1 MSSKRGNARIAP
13 KKGKAGLPWPKLP
26 RGRAAWLKDHRRI
39 ARESLTSV
47 NARIGTTFLVW
58 LLIGIALAL
67 PSGLYL
73 LRVNLDAVTA
83 DWQGRPGLT
92 VYFQPGVEQ
101 SDIDVLSERL
111 AQHPAISGVDLIS
124 PEAAL
129 EEFKALSGIDDA
141 LALLDDNPLPAALRG
156 RLAVEADA
164 ADLELAAALAR
175 SAVGVDDVV
184 IERTWLARLAAIS
197 SVVDRLGLALALL
210 FGLGAVLV
218 TATSV
223 RLAIE
228 NQLDELRVLKLV
240 GASNAFM
247 RRPFLY
253 VGGLYG
259 LGGALLAAMLISALL
274 LTLEGPLARLMG
286 SYGERLALVGFDPV
300 FLAGLLLLGAGL
312 GISGALL
319 ATRARLSNLDIVQ

>member
-1 MSSKRGNARIAP
+1 MSAKRGNSRVAP
-13 KKGKAGLPWPKLP
+13 KKGKSGLPWPKLP

-39 ARESLTSV
+39 ARESLASV

-101 SDIDVLSERL
+101 KDIDVLSERL

-156 RLAVEADA
+156 RLAAEAEA

-286 SYGERLALVGFDPV
+286 SYGERLALVGFDPL
-300 FLAGLLLLGAGL
+300 FLVGLLLLGASL

>member
-1 MSSKRGNARIAP
+1 MSGKRGNARVAP
-13 KKGKAGLPWPKLP
+13 RQGKSGLPWPKLP
-26 RGRAAWLKDHRRI
+26 RGRAAWLKDHRRV
-39 ARESLTSV
+39 ARESIASV

-101 SDIDVLSERL
+101 TDIDVLSERL
-111 AQHPAISGVDLIS
+111 SQHHAISEVDVIS

-156 RLAVEADA
+156 RLAAEAQA
-164 ADLELAAALAR
+164 SDLELAAALAR

-274 LTLEGPLARLMG
+274 LTLEGPLARLVG
-286 SYGERLALVGFDPV
+286 SYGERLALVGFDPA
-300 FLAGLLLLGAGL
+300 FLGGLLLLGAGL
-312 GISGALL
+312 GISGALV